1 MKKGLHIAPV
11 SPNSGDIYL
20 VEAAERVI
28 SNGDI
33 QWTRQD
39 CRKLVDRKM
48 VNDINSKYDF
58 IVLGPGGILMLDEVN
73 GKGIAKSNKM
83 SIGAMLNVS
92 GYQWLIKKE
101 DLLNIKIPMIVFS
114 IGWNYFRGLYPKREP
129 FASSVKTLIDHSS
142 YFSMRHSGD
151 IKDLCEF
158 INYNNDVEKI
168 KLCYCPTIISDG
180 TICSDKDSNIV
191 GFQIANDR
199 WTNRY
204 ADSDK
209 LFNEIY
215 KTIIDI
221 EKMGYKIDVIDQCV
235 DGKFIDWMT
244 SRKLWKPSFR
254 KVVLKGKPYEE
265 QSKYYKT
272 LNTIF
277 ATRGHGQMIPMG
289 LGVKVIS
296 IISHNKLKYFL
307 EDTKLEWTGIES
319 DVASNADFI
328 EIFNNTRDINFSK
341 EIDTIKLSIDKEV
354 QEIRKIIL
362 ST

>member
-221 EKMGYKIDVIDQCV
+221 EKMGYKIDVI
-235 DGKFIDWMT
+235 
-244 SRKLWKPSFR
+244 
-254 KVVLKGKPYEE
+254 KGKPYEE